1 MTKKAFRAES
11 GLDAGNNN
19 VINVSNPRANQLTDA
34 VNVRYFIEKNT
45 IQPFDQTRPYDQHF
59 AVTHEKRVWIAKQAI
74 NAGPFNS
81 AQWESLRVDPSW
93 QIVTGTGAGKQL
105 QAGDYVSAY
114 SVNSEL
120 TFTLP
125 ANPTIGD
132 TIVIQDEGMYCHLM
146 SIRVLA
152 PAKPFEDGTGTNIF
166 TVPGSMKT
174 FVYSSTSGG
183 SWIVHTAV
191 DKINSKIIS
200 KTAEP
205 TQAAAGDELYRKS
218 STGKITIQL
227 PKYAVNGD
235 TVSTYDLD
243 ELNPVNGLIIQVHPD
258 SGHSLDRAGVS
269 SKEVRTTG
277 GGDLVYRDNIWNIW
291 DGDIRSRW
299 QPITTSVRA
308 TPFDHLSVVGMPSNK
323 TVEVT
328 LPKDAGDGDFV
339 KLSTAYVIDGSI
351 VKVKVDDTTTHKIA
365 TATNQI
371 AYPKYKDLAKSM
383 DRVPLNTTLTFTG
396 KNYGAVL
403 EFYFD
408 GKAEIWLMASTN
420 LRTEHVDETNRDRPG
435 VAPLAS
441 QAEVDK
447 NHEQNPRDD
456 MIVTPLTLA
465 KSVSTETRRG
475 ISRIATAAEVQLV
488 TTGAHLNDVIVTPK
502 RLNERQA
509 TETIRGLAEVATQ
522 TEANTNTNDTHIITP
537 KKFDGRRATGEMAGT
552 VKTTQAA
559 TPATSRS
566 NPGGGVYNW
575 ADSFHNEPYVLT
587 PKALNLAQATENS
600 RGVAYIGTQS
610 EANAQGSGA
619 SDVVMIT
626 PKKLD
631 ARRATDA
638 MAGIA
643 EIATQAE
650 ANAGTDYTRIVT
662 PKTLNDRRATESL
675 HGLAEIAT
683 QAEVDA
689 GTDNT
694 RIVTPLRMKTWL
706 GYDHFT
712 SQTATG
718 VEHTGNL
725 WGKVT
730 LKIRPA
736 SETQVGTLRVATQ
749 TEANKM
755 GADALDNLMITVKK
769 LDGRK
774 ATEAMHGLAEIATQ
788 AEVDAEAIHTHIVTP
803 KSLGNY
809 IHSAASA
816 RMTESVNGTAHT
828 ATMAETWVGNDTAGS
843 TQAYTAYTHNPF
855 AVTPRGLNYALQ
867 NYLPKKGKAF
877 DADKLD
883 GLDSKQFIR
892 SDVDGTLTGSLR
904 VTKTLEATLTHN
916 SGYMNIKPYNSSYG
930 ATSSCRIYYKKHDN
944 GKPETINAGLII
956 DSYEPA
962 DGSDPA
968 TSYPMN
974 IWLSGNKV
982 YHHGYRP
989 TPAEIGA
996 YTKAEA
1002 DSKFVDAA
1010 GDTMSG
1016 TLKIQTA
1023 GTQLN
1028 LVDTAT
1034 SNKSWIVESRGGN
1047 FRIVE
1052 SGVATQMTMTPG
1064 GATTFNSLVIAT
1076 GGFRVGGTLV
1086 IETDAK
1092 INWNKLKGIPAASIS
1107 ASGIV
1112 KLNNSLNSPSQTEAA
1127 TANTIKILK
1136 EMIDEKAG
1144 ITGAVMNDLK
1154 IKNWIRIGNVILRPN
1169 PANKTLD
1176 FIWTDDPM

>member
-19 VINVSNPRANQLTDA
+19 VINVSDPRAGQLTDG

-45 IQPFDQTRPYDQHF
+45 IQPFDPNRTYDQHF
-59 AVTHEKRVWIAKQAI
+59 AVTHEKRVWISKQAI
-74 NAGPFNS
+74 VAGPFNS

-93 QIVTGTGAGKQL
+93 QVVTGTGAGKQL

-146 SIRVLA
+146 NIRVLA

-183 SWIVHTAV
+183 RWIVHTSV

-200 KTAEP
+200 KTAQP

-243 ELNPVNGLIIQVHPD
+243 GLNPVNGMVIQVHPD

-269 SKEVRTTG
+269 SKEIRTTG
-277 GGDLVYRDNIWNIW
+277 GGNLVYRDNLWNIW

-299 QPITTSVRA
+299 QPITTSMRA
-308 TPFDHLSVVGMPSNK
+308 TPFDHLSIVGMPSDN
-323 TVEVT
+323 TVEIT

-339 KLSTAYVIDGSI
+339 KLSTAYVISGSI

-365 TATNQI
+365 TSTAQI

-383 DRVPLNTTLTFTG
+383 DKVPLNTALTFTG

-408 GKAEIWLMASTN
+408 GKSEIWLMAATN

-456 MIVTPLTLA
+456 MIVTPLTLS

-475 ISRIATAAEVQLV
+475 IARIATAAEVQLV
-488 TTGAHLNDVIVTPK
+488 TTGAHLNDVIVTPR

-522 TEANTNTNDTHIITP
+522 SEANTNTNDTHIITP
-537 KKFDGRRATGEMAGT
+537 KKFDGRRATGDMAGT

-566 NPGGGVYNW
+566 NPGAGVYNW
-575 ADSFHNEPYVLT
+575 SDSFHNEPYVLT
-587 PKALNLAQATENS
+587 PKSLNLAQATENS
-600 RGVAYIGTQS
+600 RGVAYIATQS
-610 EANAQGSGA
+610 ETNTQGSTA
-619 SDVVMIT
+619 SDAVIIT

-631 ARRATDA
+631 ARRSTDG

-643 EIATQAE
+643 EIATQTE
-650 ANAGTDYTRIVT
+650 ANAGTDYTRIIT

-712 SQTATG
+712 STRTSG
-718 VEHTGNL
+718 IKHTGNL

-730 LKIRPA
+730 LDIDVATEAQR
-736 SETQVGTLRVATQ
+736 GTLEVATQ
-749 TEANKM
+749 TEANDM
-755 GADALDNLMITVKK
+755 TSSASDIHVITPKK
-769 LDGRK
+769 LSARK
-774 ATEAMHGLAEIATQ
+774 ATEALTGIAEIATQ
-788 AEVDAEAIHTHIVTP
+788 AEVDAEADHTRIVTP
-803 KSLGNY
+803 KSLGVY
-809 IHSAASA
+809 IHSASNAT
-816 RMTESVNGTAHT
+816 MTEVENGTARL
-828 ATMAETWVGNDTAGS
+828 ASLAQCFVGNDTAGS
-843 TQAYTAYTHNPF
+843 TQAVSAYVHAPF
-855 AVTPRGLNYALQ
+855 AVSPRGMHHALQ

-877 DADKLD
+877 DSDKLD

-892 SDVDGTLTGSLR
+892 SDADGTLTGALR
-904 VTKTLEATLTHN
+904 VTKTLESTLIHN
-916 SGYMNIKPYNSSYG
+916 SGYMNIKPYNSGYG
-930 ATSSCRIYYKKHDN
+930 ASSYCRIYYKKHDSN
-944 GKPETINAGLII
+944 KPDTLNAGLII
-956 DSYEPA
+956 DAFEPA
-962 DGSDPA
+962 VGSEPS

-974 IWLSGNKV
+974 IWLGGRKV
-982 YHHGYRP
+982 YHEGNKP

-1002 DSKFVDAA
+1002 DTKFVDVT
-1010 GDTMSG
+1010 GDTMTG
-1016 TLKIQTA
+1016 TLKIKRTATHLELIDSATSDKTWRVEVTA
-1023 GTQLN
+1023 GDLKVT
-1028 LVDTAT
+1028 
-1034 SNKSWIVESRGGN
+1034 
-1047 FRIVE
+1047 E
-1052 SGVATQMTMTPG
+1052 SGVRSQMVMKPG
-1064 GATTFNSLVIAT
+1064 GSVIFANNIQATEYKIGSTV
-1076 GGFRVGGTLV
+1076 VV
-1086 IETDAK
+1086 ETDAK
-1092 INWNKLKGIPAASIS
+1092 INWNKLKGIPSASIS

-1176 FIWTDDPM
+1176 FIWTDEPM